1 MKESKETK
9 TKAETEEYF
18 LLLTEKRNS
27 LNNELQDTA
36 FAIADL
42 GKKMYELKEE
52 LRIVLIK
59 LEKCTPFYQKRNI
72 H

>member
-1 MKESKETK
+1 MKNEKEAK
-9 TKAETEEYF
+9 GDISEAEKYLLAAKNF
-18 LLLTEKRNS
+18 LLLLTEHRDS
-27 LNNELQDTA
+27 LEKELQETA

-59 LEKCTPFYQKRNI
+59 LEKCK
-72 H
+72 